1 MKYALKFAGSVLAF
15 HIFFCIIYY
24 FACGRAQVPIHASSI
39 NTRWVQDG
47 SSKRG
52 ILSDMSNGRN
62 TNEQIVLDYAFIEV
76 PLSFL
81 MACTL
86 HIVVLGSFLFV
97 FLAGYGLAYA
107 PLEYL
112 NDFLNRPQIVSLIV

>member
-1 MKYALKFAGSVLAF
+1 MKYALKFAGSVLSF
-15 HIFFCIIYY
+15 HILFCIMYYFFCSK
-24 FACGRAQVPIHASSI
+24 AQVPINVASI
-39 NTRWVQDG
+39 NVAKVQK
-47 SSKRG
+47 SNQNVALFTNFSF
-52 ILSDMSNGRN
+52 MS
-62 TNEQIVLDYAFIEV
+62 QIILDYAFIEV

-112 NDFLNRPQIVSLIV
+112 NDFLNRPQIVNF

>member
-15 HIFFCIIYY
+15 HILFCMMYY
-24 FACGRAQVPIHASSI
+24 FLCGTAQIPITVASISVLSAQSS
-39 NTRWVQDG
+39 NTKIALMGKPLKQA
-47 SSKRG
+47 
-52 ILSDMSNGRN
+52 
-62 TNEQIVLDYAFIEV
+62 TLDYAFIEV

-86 HIVVLGSFLFV
+86 HVVVLGSFLFT

-107 PLEYL
+107 PLQYL
-112 NDFLNRPQIVSLIV
+112 NDFLNRPQIVNPHPS

>member
-1 MKYALKFAGSVLAF
+1 LKYALKFAGSVLAF
-15 HIFFCIIYY
+15 HIVFCLVYY
-24 FACGRAQVPIHASSI
+24 FMCGKAQIPINVASI
-39 NTRWVQDG
+39 NIAKASG
-47 SSKRG
+47 S
-52 ILSDMSNGRN
+52 NA
-62 TNEQIVLDYAFIEV
+62 QIALFGGFRELGQITLDYAFIEV

-112 NDFLNRPQIVSLIV
+112 NDFLNRPQIVKI

>member
-15 HIFFCIIYY
+15 HIGFCLVYY
-24 FACGRAQVPIHASSI
+24 FACGQAQIPTHVVSNVIYKAGLS
-39 NTRWVQDG
+39 NTQYG
-47 SSKRG
+47 LMK
-52 ILSDMSNGRN
+52 NAN
-62 TNEQIVLDYAFIEV
+62 AFGQLIPTYSYISV

-86 HIVVLGSFLFV
+86 HVVVLGSFLFV
-97 FLAGYGLAYA
+97 FLAGYGLAYT

-112 NDFLNRPQIVSLIV
+112 NDFLNRPQIVSL